1 MSMSAWAR
9 VAVRGLAPVAVMAVL
24 AGGAATAPAA
34 AQDSTNRVAAM
45 TDWSVFVES
54 NPTECWVVSTARES
68 TNTRDGRNVAVR
80 RGDILW
86 FVSYR
91 PGANVAGE
99 VAFTGGYPYRSGSTV
114 QVTIG
119 DATFELF
126 TDGDW
131 AWPAAAGDDARLVA
145 AMKRGAEAR
154 VVGVSSRGT
163 RTEDTFSL
171 FGFTAAVEEAER
183 RCAR

>member
-1 MSMSAWAR
+1 MAWTRQLGA
-9 VAVRGLAPVAVMAVL
+9 AVVL
-24 AGGAATAPAA
+24 AGLAAGAAS
-34 AQDSTNRVAAM
+34 AQDSSNRVAAM

-54 NPTECWVVSTARES
+54 DPTECWVVSTARES

-91 PGANVAGE
+91 PGSDVAGE

-131 AWPAAAGDDARLVA
+131 AWPAAPGDDARLIT
-145 AMKRGAEAR
+145 AMKRGAEAE
-154 VVGVSSRGT
+154 VVGFSARGT
-163 RTEDTFSL
+163 RTADTFSL

-183 RCAR
+183 RCTR